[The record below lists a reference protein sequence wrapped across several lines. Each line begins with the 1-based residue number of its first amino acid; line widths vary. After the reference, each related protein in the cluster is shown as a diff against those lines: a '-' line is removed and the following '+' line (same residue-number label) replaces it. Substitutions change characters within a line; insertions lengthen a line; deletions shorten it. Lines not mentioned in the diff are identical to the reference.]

1 MKIFLDTNIVLDF
14 LNADRVKH
22 KISVRLIETLVSNNY
37 QIIISEDML
46 STIFYLSKNK
56 QQTLSNLNVI
66 QQEWYISVF
75 GEEVIKN
82 AIDLS
87 ITNNLDLEDTL
98 QCLCAKQNNCDA
110 LITSDKYF
118 YDCGIKIQTADEF
131 LNA

>member
-14 LNADRVKH
+14 LNADRIKH
-22 KISVRLIETLVSNNY
+22 KISVQLIETLVSNSY

-56 QQTLSNLNVI
+56 QQTLSNLNII

-75 GEEVIKN
+75 GEDVIKN

-110 LITSDKYF
+110 LITNDKYF
-118 YDCGIKIQTADEF
+118 YDCGMKIQTANEF
-131 LNA
+131 LND

>member
-87 ITNNLDLEDTL
+87 ITSNLDLEDTL

>member
-1 MKIFLDTNIVLDF
+1 VKIFLDTNIVLDF
-14 LNADRVKH
+14 LNADRIKH
-22 KISVRLIETLVSNNY
+22 KISVQLIETLVSNSY

-56 QQTLSNLNVI
+56 QQTLSNLNII

-75 GEEVIKN
+75 GEDVIKN

-110 LITSDKYF
+110 LITNDKYF
-118 YDCGIKIQTADEF
+118 YDCGIKIQTANEF
-131 LNA
+131 LND